1 MTVPEEDLEGNGK
14 SPDTEREGP
23 KNLKINVRDGQAWT
37 RFLEIEVPAEDVTS
51 KFQSVYESFRSKA
64 KISGFRPGKAPMGIV
79 KQRYAGE
86 IKAEVLEELIPEA
99 YQQAL
104 TQEKLIPLDNPKLSD
119 VDFGEDKPLKF
130 KAEIEIRPQ
139 FKLGKH
145 KGFRVEKRVGRITE
159 KDVDNSLQY
168 LRDRMAEYHPVQRPS
183 ENGDLVIVD
192 LIKKHDKLNR
202 LKEDKLENVEIYL
215 GGDGVLEEFQ
225 RGLMGVRIGEM
236 KDISVKYPDDYF
248 DKNLAGDQI
257 LFMAVTKEIKRKV
270 LPELS
275 DEFAARISR
284 AKTLNE
290 LKESL
295 RKNLEAQAQDNATK
309 NLRSEMIKRVVE
321 GNLFDVPRSL
331 LDRYLDSVVEDFKSK
346 GEPVDENTVRSQYRP
361 LGENFIRWNYLYH
374 EIVRAEGLKVG
385 SDDRKKWVE
394 GFAKTYNISEEKA
407 REFLGKSGRVQD
419 IDESILEDK
428 VIEFI
433 IKNSEVITAG

>member
-1 MTVPEEDLEGNGK
+1 MTESEEDLKGSEK

-23 KNLKINVRDGQAWT
+23 KNLRINVRNGQAWT
-37 RFLEIEVPAEDVTS
+37 RFLEIEVGAEDVTS
-51 KFQSVYESFRSKA
+51 KFQSVYESFRNKA

-99 YQQAL
+99 YQHAL

-130 KAEIEIRPQ
+130 KAEIEIRPEI
-139 FKLGKH
+139 KLGKY

-202 LKEDKLENVEIYL
+202 LKEDRLDNVEIYL

-270 LPELS
+270 LPELN
-275 DEFAARISR
+275 DEFAARASK
-284 AKTLNE
+284 AKTLDE
-290 LKESL
+290 LKEIL
-295 RKNLEAQAQDNATK
+295 RKNLEAQAQDDATK

-321 GNLFDVPRSL
+321 GNLFDVPGSL
-331 LDRYLDSVVEDFKSK
+331 LNKYLDSVIEDFKKK

-361 LGENFIRWNYLYH
+361 FGENFIRWNYLYY
-374 EIVRAEGLKVG
+374 EIAKAEGLKVG
-385 SDDRKKWVE
+385 PDERKKWVE
-394 GFAKTYNISEEKA
+394 GFARTYNISEEKA
-407 REFLGKSGRVQD
+407 REFLGKSGRVKN

-433 IKNSEVITAG
+433 IKNSEVITA